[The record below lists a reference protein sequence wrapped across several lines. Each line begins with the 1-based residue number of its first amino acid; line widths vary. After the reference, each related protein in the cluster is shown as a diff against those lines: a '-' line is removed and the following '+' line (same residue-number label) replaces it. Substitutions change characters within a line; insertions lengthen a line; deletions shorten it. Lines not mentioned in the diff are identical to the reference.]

1 VRALYRHGEGAA
13 VLLLWLRHDVESFPL
28 PPHRRI
34 WTNGAARMRLR
45 GNLVVFL
52 LCIPAGY
59 VLAGKRPDVL
69 VLSFFSSRAAPAWR
83 RWQRRGSE

>member
-1 VRALYRHGEGAA
+1 MG
-13 VLLLWLRHDVESFPL
+13 
-28 PPHRRI
+28 
-34 WTNGAARMRLR
+34 LR

-52 LCIPAGY
+52 LRIPSGY
-59 VLAGKRPDVL
+59 VLAGKRPYVL

>member
-1 VRALYRHGEGAA
+1 
-13 VLLLWLRHDVESFPL
+13 
-28 PPHRRI
+28 
-34 WTNGAARMRLR
+34 MRLR

>member
-1 VRALYRHGEGAA
+1 

-34 WTNGAARMRLR
+34 WTNGAARMGLR